1 MFLVE
6 KMLDIKQKE
15 IGKLEEYGKLRREG
29 LAFSEEVL
37 NQDTKAFIDFFK
49 ENRDKSSLAI
59 KEAENMGKV
68 KSMKG
73 EKLKEINDEFSIVVS
88 NINKNVERLTQ

>member
-59 KEAENMGKV
+59 KEAENMGKR
-68 KSMKG
+68 KAMKG

-88 NINKNVERLTQ
+88 NINKNIERLTQ

>member
-37 NQDTKAFIDFFK
+37 NHDTKAFIDFFK
-49 ENRDKSSLAI
+49 EKRDESSLAI
-59 KEAENMGKV
+59 KDAEFLSKC
-68 KSMKG
+68 KALKG
-73 EKLKEINDEFSIVVS
+73 EELKEINDEYSMVVS
-88 NINKNVERLTQ
+88 NINKNVERLSQ